1 MTTTAKNKSFGQK
14 LVSLLRNRDFMISV
28 FVTLFLVVLFRVI
41 SIIPLPGIQ
50 INQTNQNQNTTDFFA
65 LFNLLG
71 GGGLSQLSLFAVGI
85 SPYISSQ
92 IIMQLLSTDLIP
104 PLSKLAKSGELG
116 RRRIEVIT
124 RIITLPFAIVQAFAI
139 IELAA
144 AGTTNVITLTPNNDL
159 SKAFLIITMTA
170 GSYLAIFIGDMIS
183 KKGVG
188 NGITLLILS
197 GILAQLPNGFI
208 TAYQVLS
215 GLVITINPLLTNI
228 INFSVYLLAFLI
240 LLLATTFINL
250 SVRKIPIQ
258 QTGQGMVDD
267 LKTLPY
273 LPIKVNA
280 AGVIPVIFASS
291 IMSIPITIAQFQQA
305 SESRWFVEDY
315 LSLSTPVGIVLYAIF
330 IILFTFFYSYIQIN
344 PEQLSKNFEKSH
356 RFIPGIRPGYD
367 TEKHISKVLLRTNFI
382 GAPFLAIVA
391 VIPYIISITLHIP
404 NTLSLGGTGIIIMVS
419 ASLELYNSLKSAA
432 TTTNYQQ
439 MRNQMATSISG
450 FTSAQQVVDV
460 IDQTGE
466 KSQLNVPSPTKKVV
480 DEDEVSQLW

>member
-1 MTTTAKNKSFGQK
+1 MAITPKTKSFGQK
-14 LVSLLRNRDFMISV
+14 LVALFRNRDFMISV
-28 FVTLFLVVLFRVI
+28 FVTAVLVILFRII
-41 SIIPLPGIQ
+41 SVIPLPGITV
-50 INQTNQNQNTTDFFA
+50 NQQNANQNQNDFFT

-92 IIMQLLSTDLIP
+92 IIMQLLSTDLVP
-104 PLSKLAKSGELG
+104 PLAKLAKSGEVG
-116 RRRIEVIT
+116 RRKIEVIT
-124 RIITLPFAIVQAFAI
+124 RIVTFPFAIVQAFAI
-139 IELAA
+139 IAIA
-144 AGTTNVITLTPNNDL
+144 TNGQTSVITAPNDPASQSFYIL
-159 SKAFLIITMTA
+159 TMTA

-208 TAYQVLS
+208 AIFNILS
-215 GLVITINPLLTNI
+215 GLAITINPLLTSI
-228 INFSVYLLAFLI
+228 INFSVYFLAFII
-240 LLLATTFINL
+240 LLLATTYINL

-267 LKTLPY
+267 LNALPY

-291 IMSIPITIAQFQQA
+291 IMSIPITIAQFQPQ
-305 SESRWFVEDY
+305 SESRWFVEDF
-315 LSLSTPVGIVLYAIF
+315 LSLTTPVGVTLFAVF
-330 IILFTFFYSYIQIN
+330 VILFTFFYSYIQIN
-344 PEQLSKNFEKSH
+344 PEQLSKNFEKGH

-382 GAPFLAIVA
+382 GAPFLAIIS
-391 VIPYIISITLHIP
+391 VIPYVVSIVFRIP
-404 NTLSLGGTGIIIMVS
+404 NSLALGGTGIIIMVS
-419 ASLELYNSLKSAA
+419 ASLEFFNALKSAA

-439 MRNQMATSISG
+439 LRSQMIASVTALAPAPVAIHDAKTNAKLLPAVNAT
-450 FTSAQQVVDV
+450 
-460 IDQTGE
+460 
-466 KSQLNVPSPTKKVV
+466 
-480 DEDEVSQLW
+480 EDDVSQLW